1 MRQRDAT
8 RRDRVLITPL
18 WECSFGDAPSFYAST
33 DDAEGGN
40 FADRLFQSSE
50 RCMSSSRPPCMSG
63 AGRTARRMQSSNPM
77 GTTGIAG
84 ADDKDESDLNSCS
97 ADLTQCF
104 TSSLRIPG
112 EFTRLVITLRRDAS
126 TIGPGAKI
134 ANAQV
139 FYAKDGVNFVALAA
153 CTSAG
158 PAPGQ
163 PCIAQGLYQAKRS
176 AAARRL
182 GRLGVRDLGAGQR
195 VRHAHRLPA
204 RRG

>member
-1 MRQRDAT
+1 
-8 RRDRVLITPL
+8 
-18 WECSFGDAPSFYAST
+18 
-33 DDAEGGN
+33 
-40 FADRLFQSSE
+40 
-50 RCMSSSRPPCMSG
+50 
-63 AGRTARRMQSSNPM
+63 MQSSNPM

-84 ADDKDESDLNSCS
+84 ADDKWTTTVAVPSFASAEVSEDESDLNSCS

-163 PCIAQGLYQAKRS
+163 PCIASRKVYTKQSDPLLPDAWGDWEFVIWALDN
-176 AAARRL
+176 
-182 GRLGVRDLGAGQR
+182 GVY
-195 VRHAHRLPA
+195 
-204 RRG
+204 RG